1 MTNTTTL
8 TITDDIDVDI
18 AQALLRR
25 GHRVVVEGDDLMLLL
40 QAVRGFGAP
49 RATVVAREPARDSV
63 ALAA

>member
-1 MTNTTTL
+1 MTNTATL
-8 TITDDIDVDI
+8 TITDDTDVDI

-25 GHRVVVEGDDLMLLL
+25 GHRVVVEGDDLLLLL

-49 RATVVAREPARDSV
+49 RATVVATAPARDSV

>member
-1 MTNTTTL
+1 MTNTATL

-25 GHRVVVEGDDLMLLL
+25 GHRVVVEGDDLPLLL
-40 QAVRGFGAP
+40 EAVRGFGSP
-49 RATVVAREPARDSV
+49 QATIVVTTPVTDSL